1 MNYGF
6 NNSLEYRSKSNIS
19 RYSNY
24 DSFENN
30 RTFRENN
37 TMATSLINSRLE
49 RLKRERELLCGA
61 HGKST
66 PQPPNPSNLYSFKN
80 FTSLGHQIMNPYF
93 YSYKFL
99 DPIYYPMEI
108 PGTGRPVDPPRMEMG
123 APCDDDEECCCNG
136 GIDSKE
142 LIFLLRAMGRI
153 PKNGPPD
160 LTLLK
165 FGERFPHHQ
174 DQPNIPNQQK

>member
-6 NNSLEYRSKSNIS
+6 NSNSFRNTNRSNLS
-19 RYSNY
+19 RYSSY
-24 DSFENN
+24 DSFDNSRNFAKNN
-30 RTFRENN
+30 SI
-37 TMATSLINSRLE
+37 ATSMINTRLE
-49 RLKRERELLCGA
+49 RLKREREQLYDI

-66 PQPPNPSNLYSFKN
+66 PSFPNPANLYSFKN
-80 FTSLGHQIMNPYF
+80 FSSLGHQIMNPYF

-108 PGTGRPVDPPRMEMG
+108 PGTGRPVDPPKMEMG
-123 APCDDDEECCCNG
+123 APCEDDDECCCGNQ
-136 GIDSKE
+136 INSNE

-153 PKNGPPD
+153 PKHGPPD

-165 FGERFPHHQ
+165 FGNKLAHHQ
-174 DQPNIPNQQK
+174 DQQ

>member
-1 MNYGF
+1 MNHDVYY
-6 NNSLEYRSKSNIS
+6 NSFRNRSNSNFG

-24 DSFENN
+24 DSFDNN
-30 RTFRENN
+30 RNFRENN
-37 TMATSLINSRLE
+37 SIANSMINSRLE
-49 RLKRERELLCGA
+49 RLKREKEKLYGIQ
-61 HGKST
+61 GKSV
-66 PQPPNPSNLYSFKN
+66 PSLPNPSNLYSFKN
-80 FTSLGHQIMNPYF
+80 FSSLGHQIMNPYF

-108 PGTGRPVDPPRMEMG
+108 PGTGRPVDPPKMEMG
-123 APCDDDEECCCNG
+123 APCEDDEECCCSG
-136 GIDSKE
+136 GGSGITSNE

-165 FGERFPHHQ
+165 FGQQLAHHQ
-174 DQPNIPNQQK
+174 DQK

>member
-6 NNSLEYRSKSNIS
+6 SKNSLKNDYNNNIS
-19 RYSNY
+19 RYSKY
-24 DSFENN
+24 DSFENTRN
-30 RTFRENN
+30 FNKNN
-37 TMATSLINSRLE
+37 SIATSMINSRLE
-49 RLKRERELLCGA
+49 RLKREREKLYGFQ
-61 HGKST
+61 GSST
-66 PQPPNPSNLYSFKN
+66 PTLPNPSNLYSFKN
-80 FTSLGHQIMNPYF
+80 FSSLGHQIMNPYF

-108 PGTGRPVDPPRMEMG
+108 PGTGKPVDPPRMEMG
-123 APCDDDEECCCNG
+123 APCEDDDDCCCSG
-136 GIDSKE
+136 SGINSNE

-165 FGERFPHHQ
+165 FGQKLAHHQ
-174 DQPNIPNQQK
+174 DQK

>member
-1 MNYGF
+1 MDSSYYGNTF
-6 NNSLEYRSKSNIS
+6 RNRSRSNLS

-30 RTFRENN
+30 RNFSKNN
-37 TMATSLINSRLE
+37 SIATSMINSIFE
-49 RLKRERELLCGA
+49 RLNKERKLLYGA
-61 HGKST
+61 QGKSA
-66 PQPPNPSNLYSFKN
+66 PSLPNPANLYSFKN
-80 FTSLGHQIMNPYF
+80 FSSLGHQIMNPYF

-123 APCDDDEECCCNG
+123 APCEDDDDCCCSG
-136 GIDSKE
+136 GSGITSNE
-142 LIFLLRAMGRI
+142 LIFLLRSMGRI

-160 LTLLK
+160 LSLLK
-165 FGERFPHHQ
+165 FGQQLAHHQ
-174 DQPNIPNQQK
+174 DQK

>member
-1 MNYGF
+1 MNSNNLFQSKNSF
-6 NNSLEYRSKSNIS
+6 N
-19 RYSNY
+19 RYSRY

-30 RTFRENN
+30 RNFRENN
-37 TMATSLINSRLE
+37 TKASTLINSRLE
-49 RLKRERELLCGA
+49 RLKRERELLYNRQQFT
-61 HGKST
+61 T
-66 PQPPNPSNLYSFKN
+66 PSLPNPYNLYSFKN
-80 FTSLGHQIMNPYF
+80 FSNLGHQIMNPYF

-123 APCDDDEECCCNG
+123 APCEDEDECCCGG
-136 GIDSKE
+136 GIGSNE

-160 LTLLK
+160 LSLLK
-165 FGERFPHHQ
+165 FGNKLAHHQ
-174 DQPNIPNQQK
+174 EQK

>member
-1 MNYGF
+1 MNYNQSYG
-6 NNSLEYRSKSNIS
+6 NRSRSNYN
-19 RYSNY
+19 RYSSY

-30 RTFRENN
+30 RTFKEHNFRAS
-37 TMATSLINSRLE
+37 TLISNRLE
-49 RLKRERELLCGA
+49 RLKRERESLYDA
-61 HGKST
+61 QGKTLPSL
-66 PQPPNPSNLYSFKN
+66 PNPSNLYSFKN
-80 FTSLGHQIMNPYF
+80 FSALGQQIMNPYF

-123 APCDDDEECCCNG
+123 APCEDEDECCCGGG
-136 GIDSKE
+136 GISSNE

-160 LTLLK
+160 LSLLK
-165 FGERFPHHQ
+165 FGNKLAHHQ
-174 DQPNIPNQQK
+174 EQK

>member
-6 NNSLEYRSKSNIS
+6 NNNSLGYRSKSNIS

-37 TMATSLINSRLE
+37 SMATSLINSRLE
-49 RLKRERELLCGA
+49 RLKRERELLYGA
-61 HGKST
+61 QGKSM
-66 PQPPNPSNLYSFKN
+66 PSLPNPANLYSFKN

-108 PGTGRPVDPPRMEMG
+108 PGTGKPVDPPRMEMG
-123 APCDDDEECCCNG
+123 APCEDDDDCCCSG
-136 GIDSKE
+136 GSGITSNE

-160 LTLLK
+160 LSLLK
-165 FGERFPHHQ
+165 FGQQLAHYQ
-174 DQPNIPNQQK
+174 DQK

>member
-1 MNYGF
+1 MNYNQSYG
-6 NNSLEYRSKSNIS
+6 NRSRSNYN
-19 RYSNY
+19 RYSSY

-30 RTFRENN
+30 RTFKEHNFRAS
-37 TMATSLINSRLE
+37 TLISNRLE
-49 RLKRERELLCGA
+49 RLKRERESLYDAQRKTLP
-61 HGKST
+61 SL
-66 PQPPNPSNLYSFKN
+66 PNPSNLYSFKN
-80 FTSLGHQIMNPYF
+80 FSALGQQIMNPYF

-123 APCDDDEECCCNG
+123 APCEDEDECCCGG
-136 GIDSKE
+136 GISSNE

-160 LTLLK
+160 LGLLK
-165 FGERFPHHQ
+165 FG
-174 DQPNIPNQQK
+174 NQTALYQEQK